1 MKQIPLNLALDTPP
15 RLDGFVVG
23 DNTLALAHIQQ
34 ALAAPSLPQVPTYLW
49 GESGS
54 GKTHLLQA
62 THAALLEQGYNV
74 GWLDARTPC
83 NPNQHPEFNPT
94 WHVVLLDDVDR
105 YNASQQ
111 HCAFNWF
118 INALTPA
125 IGTPR
130 WVMAAG
136 QWPVADLNLREDLR
150 TRLGWGQIFALQPLD
165 DTQTRQALHQ
175 AAQQRGLH
183 LCSEV
188 LDFMQS
194 RFNRNLGSLMQL
206 LQTLDDY
213 ALQTQR
219 AITIPL
225 IKQMLADTQHEDT
238 HNP

>member
-1 MKQIPLNLALDTPP
+1 MKQIPLDLALDTPP
-15 RLDGFVVG
+15 RLDSFVAG
-23 DNTLALAHIQQ
+23 SNELALAHIQQ
-34 ALAAPSLPQVPTYLW
+34 ALAGATLPQVPTYLW
-49 GESGS
+49 GETGS

-74 GWLDARTPC
+74 GWLDARTVCTPEYC
-83 NPNQHPEFNPT
+83 PEFNPT

-150 TRLGWGQIFALQPLD
+150 TRLGWGQVFALQPLGD
-165 DTQTRQALHQ
+165 SQTRQALQQ
-175 AAQQRGLH
+175 AASQRGLH
-183 LCSEV
+183 LPDDV
-188 LDFMQS
+188 LDYMQS
-194 RFNRNLGSLMQL
+194 RFARNTGSLMDL
-206 LQTLDDY
+206 LQTLDNY

-225 IKQMLADTQHEDT
+225 IRQMLAEPLFKDTAT
-238 HNP
+238 

>member
-150 TRLGWGQIFALQPLD
+150 TRLGWGQI
-165 DTQTRQALHQ
+165 
-175 AAQQRGLH
+175 
-183 LCSEV
+183 
-188 LDFMQS
+188 
-194 RFNRNLGSLMQL
+194 
-206 LQTLDDY
+206 
-213 ALQTQR
+213 
-219 AITIPL
+219 
-225 IKQMLADTQHEDT
+225 
-238 HNP
+238 